1 MTKQP
6 GPTADQQAAHYF
18 LSELRTRI
26 ATQTLPYQHGV
37 EERALENLFEVFA
50 LARDA
55 MKQHPGCEVFARET
69 TQMLNVT
76 LRPVTGKWQRAK
88 EQGRLQSRDGGDAFR
103 ADLADVQVK
112 LRAFASQ
119 LGKMA
124 YGQETAD
131 NLVPPPLSATELAT
145 ALAPIPFGIPSDPAA
160 NGGIEPEMARQM
172 NAKEAECVLGHRTA
186 TGRQDDGKDAVGLA
200 LSGGG
205 IRSATF
211 CLGVVQVLAAKQ
223 LLPGID
229 FLSTVSGGGYTGCF
243 LTTRLGR
250 GAQPEELGWPHGPD
264 SPPIRELRRRAKFL
278 VGRGL
283 WESWGMVLET
293 LLGMLVNWCVPL
305 FVLVLGAM
313 AAVLVQRVGLDPIWW
328 YRAAAPLAAFVA
340 MVALIFFRRER
351 TNSRTAG
358 AAGKTLVV
366 GAMLLCLCLL
376 FWFFDRG
383 FHLLMPALSGGRWEL
398 HELQTALEHLPVVG
412 HAGTGANWLTFG
424 CLVSLL
430 PQALR
435 FVPMLEN
442 PRVRMVVLFAALLV
456 GALIVPVLAVIVSYA
471 LFAFGGIVDDGRSVG
486 LYYLAATGAVLAIVI
501 TTVLNINTTGPH
513 RLYRRGL
520 GRTFVDRPNR
530 ISRPVFLQRINRHD
544 RAPYHLLNCTVN
556 LPGSEDLK
564 LRERRCDFFLF
575 SKHWTGSPVVGYAPT
590 SCWRMNG
597 QKADLATAMAISG
610 AAFSTSMGLGSIR
623 PLRALLAFLNVRLG
637 YWIKRPTAPDG
648 PGPKLP
654 WNTRTRRYLE
664 DTPRRCWQRLMGV
677 HPGFSCLLHE
687 MTGLFMS
694 EKRAWLNLSDG
705 GHIENM
711 AVYELLRRRCKLIV
725 CVDGE
730 ADPDYTFQGLMTLV
744 RHAQLDLGVEIDADL
759 RDLRLDP
766 QTGFS
771 RSHYQLCRVYYP
783 AREPG
788 GERPIGLLLYLK
800 LSMTGNESELIR
812 RYRGNHPA
820 FPHQTT
826 LDQFFDEE
834 QFEAYRQLGVHVAE
848 GLFSRSLMDR
858 QPDPKSMLEWFS
870 RLARNLL
877 ETKAS
882 EPGAPTEPAR
892 PKAPLAA
899 AAASFG

>member
-1 MTKQP
+1 MTNKT
-6 GPTADQQAAHYF
+6 GPTADQQAAHWL

-69 TQMLNVT
+69 TQMLNVV

-112 LRAFASQ
+112 LRAFTAQ
-119 LGKMA
+119 LGAMA
-124 YGQETAD
+124 YGAETVD
-131 NLVPPPLSATELAT
+131 SIVPPPLSAAELA
-145 ALAPIPFGIPSDPAA
+145 ACLAPIPFGIPSDPAA
-160 NGGIEPEMARQM
+160 NGGIESEMARQM
-172 NAKEAECVLGHRTA
+172 NAKEAECIHGHRTV
-186 TGRQDDGKDAVGLA
+186 TGRQDAGTDAVGLA

-211 CLGVVQVLAAKQ
+211 CLGVTQVLAAKK

-250 GAQPEELGWPHGPD
+250 GASPEELGWPHGPD

-313 AAVLVQRVGLDPIWW
+313 AAILVQRAGLDPIWW
-328 YRAAAPLAAFVA
+328 YRAAAVLTAFVA

-351 TNSRTAG
+351 TNSRTAA

-366 GAMLLCLCLL
+366 GASLLCLCLL
-376 FWFFDRG
+376 FWFLDRG
-383 FHLLMPALSGGRWEL
+383 FHLLIPLTGGRWEL
-398 HELQTALEHLPVVG
+398 RELQQALARIPVVG
-412 HAGTGANWLTFG
+412 HAGTGANWLTIG

-442 PRVRMVVLFAALLV
+442 PRVRKVVLLAALLV

-471 LFAFGGIVDDGRSVG
+471 LFAFGGIVNEGHSVG
-486 LYYLAATGAVLAIVI
+486 LYYLAATSAVLAIVI

-513 RLYRRGL
+513 RLFRRGL

-544 RAPYHLLNCTVN
+544 RAPYHLVNCTVN

-575 SKHWTGSPVVGYAPT
+575 SKHWTGSPVLGYAPT
-590 SCWRMNG
+590 SQWRMNG

-623 PLRALLAFLNVRLG
+623 PLRALLTFLNVRLG
-637 YWIKRPTAPDG
+637 YWIHRPPTPDAPAAR
-648 PGPKLP
+648 LS
-654 WNTRTRRYLE
+654 WNERARRYVRN
-664 DTPRRCWQRLMGV
+664 TPWRCWQKLTGR

-694 EKRAWLNLSDG
+694 EKRRWLNLSDG
-705 GHIENM
+705 GHIENLGI
-711 AVYELLRRRCKLIV
+711 YELLRRRCKFIV

-730 ADPDYTFQGLMTLV
+730 ADPDYTFHGLMTLV
-744 RHAQLDLGVEIDADL
+744 RHAQLDLGVEIGPDL
-759 RDLRLDP
+759 RDLRPDP
-766 QTGFS
+766 ETGHS

-788 GERPIGLLLYLK
+788 GERPIGLLLYVK
-800 LSMTGNESELIR
+800 LSVTGNESELIR

-820 FPHQTT
+820 FPHETT
-826 LDQFFDEE
+826 LDQFFGEE
-834 QFEAYRQLGVHVAE
+834 QFEAYRQLGVHCAE
-848 GLFSRSLMDR
+848 GLFARSLMDGNV
-858 QPDPKSMLEWFS
+858 DPASVPAWFAQ
-870 RLARNLL
+870 LARNLL
-877 ETKAS
+877 ESKD
-882 EPGAPTEPAR
+882 
-892 PKAPLAA
+892 
-899 AAASFG
+899 

>member
-1 MTKQP
+1 MTSKT

-26 ATQTLPYQHGV
+26 ATQTLPYQH
-37 EERALENLFEVFA
+37 EVFA

-69 TQMLNVT
+69 TQMLNVI

-112 LRAFASQ
+112 LRAFAAQ

-124 YGQETAD
+124 YGAETAD
-131 NLVPPPLSATELAT
+131 SIVPPPLSAAELA
-145 ALAPIPFGIPSDPAA
+145 ACLAPIPFGIPSDPAA

-172 NAKEAECVLGHRTA
+172 NAREAECIHGHRTV
-186 TGRQDDGKDAVGLA
+186 TGREDDGADAVGLA

-211 CLGVVQVLAAKQ
+211 CLGVTQVLAAKK
-223 LLPGID
+223 LLGGID

-250 GAQPEELGWPHGPD
+250 GAPPEELGWPHGPD
-264 SPPIRELRRRAKFL
+264 SGPIRELRRRAKFL
-278 VGRGL
+278 VGRSL
-283 WESWGMVLET
+283 WESWAMVLET

-313 AAVLVQRVGLDPIWW
+313 AGILVQRLGLDPIWW
-328 YRAAAPLAAFVA
+328 YRAAAPLTAFTA

-351 TNSRTAG
+351 TGSRTAA

-376 FWFFDRG
+376 FWFLDRG

-398 HELQTALEHLPVVG
+398 RELQAALAHLPVVG
-412 HAGTGANWLTFG
+412 DAGRWANWLTFG

-442 PRVRMVVLFAALLV
+442 PRVRKVVLLAALLV

-471 LFAFGGIVDDGRSVG
+471 LFTFGGVVNEGRSVG
-486 LYYLAATGAVLAIVI
+486 LWYLAAIGAVLAIVI

-513 RLYRRGL
+513 RLFRRGL
-520 GRTFVDRPNR
+520 GRTFVDRPDR
-530 ISRPVFLQRINRHD
+530 IPRPVFLQRINRHD
-544 RAPYHLLNCTVN
+544 RAPYHLVNCTVN

-590 SCWRMNG
+590 SQWRMNG
-597 QKADLATAMAISG
+597 RKTDLATAMAISG

-637 YWIKRPTAPDG
+637 YWIKRPQAPSG
-648 PGPKLP
+648 PVAKLP
-654 WNTRTRRYLE
+654 WNTRARRYLE
-664 DTPRRCWQRLMGV
+664 NTPRRCWQKLMGV

-694 EKRAWLNLSDG
+694 ERRAWLNLSDG
-705 GHIENM
+705 GHIENL
-711 AVYELLRRRCKLIV
+711 AVYELLRRRCKFIV

-730 ADPDYTFQGLMTLV
+730 ADPDYTFHGLLTLV
-744 RHAQLDLGVEIDADL
+744 RHAQLDLGVEIEADL
-759 RDLRLDP
+759 RDLRPDP
-766 QTGFS
+766 ETGYS
-771 RSHYQLCRVYYP
+771 RSHYELCRVNYP
-783 AREPG
+783 ASSPG

-800 LSMTGNESELIR
+800 LSVTGNESELIR
-812 RYRGNHPA
+812 RYRGNHQS
-820 FPHQTT
+820 FPHETT
-826 LDQFFDEE
+826 LDQFFGEE
-834 QFEAYRQLGVHVAE
+834 QFEAFRQLGVHVAE
-848 GLFSRSLMDR
+848 GLFARSLMDR
-858 QPDPKSMLEWFS
+858 QPDPKSMLEWFT

-877 ETKAS
+877 ETKTS
-882 EPGAPTEPAR
+882 EPHAPTDR
-892 PKAPLAA
+892 PKTRLAA
-899 AAASFG
+899 ALGSFG